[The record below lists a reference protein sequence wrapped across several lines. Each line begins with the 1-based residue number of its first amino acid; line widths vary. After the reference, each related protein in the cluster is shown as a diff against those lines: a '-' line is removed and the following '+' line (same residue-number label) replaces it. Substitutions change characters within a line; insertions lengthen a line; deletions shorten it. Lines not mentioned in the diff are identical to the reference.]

1 MLTEALGNEEQ
12 KTEVRML
19 AGIALKNQISAKVSI
34 ICRWVCFLFS
44 LLTNYKDL
52 KTQVA
57 QAERWTTLPEEATAS
72 IKSVALKA
80 LSSSNERVA
89 GSAAQLIAAIADID
103 LPLNKWP
110 DLMSVLV
117 ENTKSENPTH
127 VKKSSL
133 LAIGYICETAD
144 PSNAG
149 VVSQASGILTAIVQ
163 GATSSEPSNEVRL
176 TAINALV
183 NSLEFIKHNF
193 ALENERDFIMQ
204 VVCEATQ
211 SPDIQVQAAAFGAL
225 AKIMSLYYNF
235 MSLYMEQAL
244 FGLTVTGMNS
254 PNDTVACMAVEF
266 WSTVCEEELD
276 RTLNERDLEAA
287 GIQASEPNYHFALY
301 ALEHVLPTL
310 LSLLTRQDED
320 ADDDEWSV
328 AMAAG
333 ACLQL
338 YAQNTGPSVVAPT
351 LKFVE
356 SNIGSTDWKEREAS
370 VMAFGSILDGPEVD
384 QLNGLIDQALPLLL
398 TLMSDSSLQVRD
410 TVAWCL
416 GKIAYVD
423 GINVNN
429 HLPNMM
435 HALIAGLADHPKVAT
450 NCCWT
455 IMNLTEQVNQNGP
468 DEESSP
474 LSPYYPEL
482 LGALIQLT
490 TRTDNENSSRTSAY
504 EALSS
509 LVIFSSRDVIE
520 PVRALSAEVL
530 QRLEETL
537 VLQQQG
543 FVSNEDK
550 TNLEELQINLLGLLT
565 NIIRRVGEDVAPAA
579 NRLMEL
585 LLNLLQHKFPN
596 SLIEED
602 VFIAIGAVAGTPNVN
617 FQLYM
622 EALLPFILNTLNDA
636 LPQMTITAIGL
647 ISDISNSL
655 GPGIEAY
662 AQTLMTVLGELWS
675 RADVSRDVKSS
686 VLSCFGDIAS
696 SMGPSFAYFLPNVMQ
711 VVSEASSLQISD
723 DSSLEFL
730 DYVTGLREAVTDA
743 YVGIVTG
750 LHDTPQELL
759 PYLKQIISFLSMV
772 TTDASILR
780 TDSTVRSIVGLLGDI
795 ASMYGPGQL
804 RELYSEQWITE
815 FIRKARTDQSYSSV
829 TRDTARWAREQQKRQ
844 IQ

>member
-1 MLTEALGNEEQ
+1 MDIGTILENAIL
-12 KTEVRML
+12 
-19 AGIALKNQISAKVSI
+19 S
-34 ICRWVCFLFS
+34 
-44 LLTNYKDL
+44 
-52 KTQVA
+52 
-57 QAERWTTLPEEATAS
+57 P
-72 IKSVALKA
+72 VALKA

-103 LPLNKWP
+103 LPLNRWP

-163 GATSSEPSNEVRL
+163 GVTSDEPSNEVKL

-193 ALENERDFIMQ
+193 TLENERDYIMQ

-211 SPDIQVQAAAFGAL
+211 SSDIQVQAAAFGAL
-225 AKIMSLYYNF
+225 ARIMSLYYNF

-244 FGLTVTGMNS
+244 FGLTVNGMNS

-276 RTLNERDLEAA
+276 RTLNERELEAA
-287 GIQASEPNYHFALY
+287 GIQVTEPNFHFALY

-310 LSLLTRQDED
+310 LSLLTRQEED

-356 SNIGSTDWKEREAS
+356 SNLNSSDWKKREAS
-370 VMAFGSILDGPEVD
+370 VMAFGSILDGPELD
-384 QLNGLIDQALPLLL
+384 QLNGLIDPALPVFL
-398 TLMSDSSLQVRD
+398 TLMNDPSPQVRD

-429 HLPNMM
+429 HLPNLMN
-435 HALIAGLADHPKVAT
+435 ALLAGLNDLPKIAT

-455 IMNLTEQVNQNGP
+455 IMNLTEQVNQAGP
-468 DEESSP
+468 DEDSSP
-474 LSPYYPEL
+474 LSAYYPQL
-482 LGALIQLT
+482 LKALIDVT
-490 TRTDNENSSRTSAY
+490 ARTDNENSSRTSAY

-509 LVIFSSRDVIE
+509 LVIFSARDVTE
-520 PVRALSAEVL
+520 AVRALSAEVL
-530 QRLEETL
+530 QRLENTL
-537 VLQQQG
+537 IIQQQG
-543 FVSNEDK
+543 IVSGEDK

-565 NIIRRVGEDVAPAA
+565 NIIRRLGEDVAPAA

-596 SLIEED
+596 SLIDED
-602 VFIAIGAVAGTPNVN
+602 VFIAIGSVAGTANVN
-617 FQLYM
+617 FQMYM
-622 EALLPFILNTLNDA
+622 DALLPFILTALNDSQSQA
-636 LPQMTITAIGL
+636 SVTVIGL

-655 GPGIEAY
+655 GPAIEAY
-662 AQTLMTVLGELWS
+662 AETFMKLLGEILGRS
-675 RADVSRDVKSS
+675 DVSREVKRS

-696 SMGPSFAYFLPNVMQ
+696 SMGPSFAFYLQVVMQ
-711 VVSEASSLQISD
+711 VISEASSLQVSD
-723 DSSLEFL
+723 ESSLEFL
-730 DYVTGLREAVTDA
+730 DYVTGLKEAVTDA

-750 LHDTPQELL
+750 LHDTPHELL
-759 PYLKQIISFLSMV
+759 PYLKQIISFLSIV
-772 TTDASILR
+772 TTDANIVRS
-780 TDSTVRSIVGLLGDI
+780 DSTVRSIVGLLGDI
-795 ASMYGPGQL
+795 ASMYAPGQL
-804 RELYSEQWITE
+804 GELYSEPWITE
-815 FIRKARTDQSYSSV
+815 FIRKARTDQSYSTV
-829 TRDTARWAREQQKRQ
+829 TRDTARWAREQQKLQ
-844 IQ
+844 VQ

>member
-1 MLTEALGNEEQ
+1 MFVFIL
-12 KTEVRML
+12 
-19 AGIALKNQISAKVSI
+19 I
-34 ICRWVCFLFS
+34 S
-44 LLTNYKDL
+44 LLTNYQDI
-52 KTQVA
+52 KTQIA
-57 QAERWTTLPEEATAS
+57 QAERWTALPSDATSS

-103 LPLNKWP
+103 LPLNQWP
-110 DLMSVLV
+110 DLMTVLV

-163 GATSSEPSNEVRL
+163 GVTSNEPSNEVKL

-193 ALENERDFIMQ
+193 TLENERDYIMQ

-211 SPDIQVQAAAFGAL
+211 SSDIQVQAAAFGAL

-276 RTLNERDLEAA
+276 RTLNERELEAA
-287 GIQASEPNYHFALY
+287 GIQVTEPNFHFALY

-310 LSLLTRQDED
+310 LSLLTRQEED

-356 SNIGSTDWKEREAS
+356 TNLHSSNWKEREAS
-370 VMAFGSILDGPEVD
+370 VMAFGSILDGPELD
-384 QLNGLIDQALPLLL
+384 QLNGLIDPALPVFL
-398 TLMSDSSLQVRD
+398 TLMNDPSPQVRD

-416 GKIAYVD
+416 GKIVYVD

-429 HLPNMM
+429 HLPNLMN
-435 HALIAGLADHPKVAT
+435 ALLAGLNDLPKIAT

-455 IMNLTEQVNQNGP
+455 IMNLTEQVNQAGP
-468 DEESSP
+468 DEDSSP
-474 LSPYYPEL
+474 LSAYYPQL
-482 LGALIQLT
+482 LKALIDVT
-490 TRTDNENSSRTSAY
+490 ARTDNENSSRTSAY

-509 LVIFSSRDVIE
+509 LVIFSARDVTE

-530 QRLEETL
+530 QRLENTL
-537 VLQQQG
+537 IIQQQG
-543 FVSNEDK
+543 IVSSEDK

-565 NIIRRVGEDVAPAA
+565 NIIRRLGEDVAPAA

-596 SLIEED
+596 SLIDED
-602 VFIAIGAVAGTPNVN
+602 VFIAIGSVAGTANVN
-617 FQLYM
+617 FQMYM
-622 EALLPFILNTLNDA
+622 DALLPFILTALNDSQSQA
-636 LPQMTITAIGL
+636 SVTVIGL

-655 GPGIEAY
+655 GPAIEAY
-662 AQTLMTVLGELWS
+662 AETFMKVLGEILGRS
-675 RADVSRDVKSS
+675 DVSREVKRN

-696 SMGPSFAYFLPNVMQ
+696 SMGPNFSFYLQVVMQ
-711 VVSEASSLQISD
+711 VISEASSLQVSD
-723 DSSLEFL
+723 ESSLEFL
-730 DYVTGLREAVTDA
+730 DYVTGLKEAVTDA

-750 LHDTPQELL
+750 LHDTPHELL
-759 PYLKQIISFLSMV
+759 PYLKQIISFLSIV
-772 TTDASILR
+772 TTDANIVRS
-780 TDSTVRSIVGLLGDI
+780 DSTVRSIVGLLGDI
-795 ASMYGPGQL
+795 ASMYAPGQL
-804 RELYSEQWITE
+804 RELYSEPWITE
-815 FIRKARTDQSYSSV
+815 FIRKARTDQSYSTV
-829 TRDTARWAREQQKRQ
+829 TRDTARWAREQQKLQ
-844 IQ
+844 VQ